1 MQSAPDGEFKWIM
14 HYQDHLT
21 KFSYLRALPNKKA
34 SRVALELLKIFL
46 MQGAPMILQ
55 SDNGSEFIASII
67 QDLKDLWPACH
78 IVHGRARHPQSQGS
92 VERGNQDIESMIN
105 LWLLNNKT
113 TKWSLGVHF
122 NPGTQ

>member
-67 QDLKDLWPACH
+67 HDLKDLWPTCH

-92 VERGNQDIESMIN
+92 VERGN
-105 LWLLNNKT
+105 
-113 TKWSLGVHF
+113 
-122 NPGTQ
+122 

>member
-67 QDLKDLWPACH
+67 QDLKDLWPACN
-78 IVHGRARHPQSQGS
+78 IVHGRARHPRDAS
-92 VERGNQDIESMIN
+92 VEKRVVFVTADATDATNPVRILISKR
-105 LWLLNNKT
+105 NK
-113 TKWSLGVHF
+113 F
-122 NPGTQ
+122 I